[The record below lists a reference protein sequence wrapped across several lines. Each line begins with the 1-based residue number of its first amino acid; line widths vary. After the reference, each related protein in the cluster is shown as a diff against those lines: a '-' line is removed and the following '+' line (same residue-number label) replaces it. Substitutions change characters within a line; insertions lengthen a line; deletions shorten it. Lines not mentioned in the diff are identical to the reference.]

1 MTINSATVLDI
12 GHIYS
17 VSMNSMSYMVIC
29 ISVGYLLGSLS
40 SLLYAFLNRQ
50 LVLIGAV
57 LLMALCTSL
66 LPHYGHLW
74 LAFAMM
80 GLAGLGSGCWD
91 SCVNFWLVEMH
102 PRYHGAILQANMF
115 FSGLGGI
122 VAPLMVA
129 PFVHGNANH
138 TAENET
144 ITVEMRIAHLQ
155 VPFAVEG
162 VLQSIGKRERCLYC
176 CCCCCCK

>member
-1 MTINSATVLDI
+1 
-12 GHIYS
+12 
-17 VSMNSMSYMVIC
+17 MVIC
-29 ISVGYLLGSLS
+29 ISVGYLIGSLS
-40 SLLYAFLNRQ
+40 SFLYAFLNRQ

-74 LAFAMM
+74 LAFTMM
-80 GLAGLGSGCWD
+80 FFAGVGSGSWD

-102 PRYHGAILQANMF
+102 PKYNGAILQANMF

-129 PFVHGNANH
+129 PFVHGNDTLTIH
-138 TAENET
+138 NET
-144 ITVEMRIAHLQ
+144 VTVELRIAHLQ
-155 VPFAVEG
+155 VPFSIEG
-162 VLQSIGKRERCLYC
+162 VLQSIGKNMRTFWS
-176 CCCCCCK
+176 CK